1 MQAGGRRFDPDKL
14 HQVVPRKRTR
24 RWRGRRLRSKRRERE
39 AAGNT
44 LSFEEMQ
51 IAHGFGHAPVLIH
64 REEKILS
71 GGFQVLLF

>member
-1 MQAGGRRFDPDKL
+1 
-14 HQVVPRKRTR
+14 
-24 RWRGRRLRSKRRERE
+24 LRSKRRERE
-39 AAGNT
+39 AAGNM

-51 IAHGFGHAPVLIH
+51 IAHGSDHAPVLIH